1 MLFAVLVIVV
11 VVVVV
16 VVVFVS
22 FCGSLCRSRRAAVFV
37 VRFAL
42 VVSVVLAFFVR
53 SLIVAVVYGA
63 FIVVVRVAL
72 VAAAVMVRTWFLVR
86 HTVFLVYLIPE
97 CSGTHVFMHL
107 TGAVR
112 LCFTTRFPE

>member
-37 VRFAL
+37 VRSAL

-63 FIVVVRVAL
+63 FIVVVLVAL
-72 VAAAVMVRTWFLVR
+72 VAAGVMVRTCFLVR

-112 LCFTTRFPE
+112 AVFYD

>member
-1 MLFAVLVIVV
+1 M
-11 VVVVV
+11 
-16 VVVFVS
+16 
-22 FCGSLCRSRRAAVFV
+22 FV
-37 VRFAL
+37 VRSAL

-53 SLIVAVVYGA
+53 SLIVVVVYGV

-72 VAAAVMVRTWFLVR
+72 VAAGVMVRTCFLVR

-112 LCFTTRFPE
+112 LCFMTRFPEYRVIVAPCAAVILEGAKVFV